1 MEGGD
6 IPALFFF
13 GGTITRQETY
23 MRFLNNLK
31 IGTRLI
37 VLTVITSALLLLV
50 GLSGIWGM
58 HQSSQALARVYDR
71 HLLSINQLQKVRVTQ
86 FQIRNDIFQ
95 ARLSGDS
102 FAAQEIFDQVD
113 KRIRTISESLETY
126 QKQDLSKE
134 EKALLETYMAARL
147 KFGMEGVGKMRDLLN
162 AEDFE
167 GADAHSKEVMDPTFT
182 QAQAAVDALIDHLT
196 GEAGAYREKT
206 EHLAKILNT
215 TAIAIVVVGLVLAIA
230 LGLVIRL
237 SIVHGA
243 MHLETAAT
251 HLAQGDL
258 TSNVQLPGRDELA
271 QVASAFNRMSQEFA
285 QIVGDIR
292 NAAEEVSHAA
302 AHTNQNNQ
310 QVATAS
316 THQEQCAQNASTAA
330 TSLAMTLSEVGSS
343 IADMVRLADQARDL
357 ARTGQK
363 VIGEAATDIEAIS
376 QSVNQTSSV
385 ITSLGSHSDVIGNIV
400 GVIKDIADQT
410 NLLALNA
417 AIEAARAGE
426 QGRGFAVVADEV
438 RKLAERTARATDE
451 ISSTIQTIQGE
462 TAQAVQT
469 MESAQRDVTQ
479 GVEKAKQG
487 DQAIADIYQAVATL
501 TEQIHAIDGIRV
513 RQDEA
518 SREIS
523 HRVHEILSMAGDNR
537 MTAENS
543 AAAAGA
549 LTNLSERLTTA
560 VSRFRLGT

>member
-1 MEGGD
+1 
-6 IPALFFF
+6 
-13 GGTITRQETY
+13 

-37 VLTVITSALLLLV
+37 VLTVITSALLLV
-50 GLSGIWGM
+50 IGLSGIWGM
-58 HQSSQALARVYDR
+58 HLSSKALSQVYDR
-71 HLLSINQLQKVRVTQ
+71 HLLSINQLQQVRVTQ
-86 FQIRNDIFQ
+86 YQIRNDIFQ

-113 KRIRTISESLETY
+113 KRIRTISESLEAY
-126 QKQDLSKE
+126 QKQDLSAE
-134 EKALLETYMAARL
+134 EKALLEKYLAARL
-147 KFGMEGVGKMRDLLN
+147 NFGVNGINKMRDLLN

-167 GADAHSKEVMDPTFT
+167 AADQHSKEVMDPTFNA
-182 QAQAAVDALIDHLT
+182 AQAATDALIDHLT
-196 GEAGAYREKT
+196 KEAGAYREKT
-206 EHLAKILNT
+206 ERLAKIIQT
-215 TAIAIVVVGLVLAIA
+215 AAIAMVVIGLVLAIA

-243 MHLETAAT
+243 MHLEKAAT
-251 HLAQGDL
+251 LLAQGDL
-258 TSNVQLPGRDELA
+258 TSQANLPGRDELA
-271 QVASAFNRMSQEFA
+271 QVASAFNRMSSEFA

-292 NAAEEVSHAA
+292 NAADEVSHAA
-302 AHTNQNNQ
+302 AHTSQNNQ
-310 QVATAS
+310 LVASAS
-316 THQEQCAQNASTAA
+316 SRQQECAQNATNAA
-330 TSLAMTLSEVGSS
+330 ESLAMTLSEVGSS
-343 IADMVRLADQARDL
+343 ITNMVQLADQASDL

-363 VIGEAATDIEAIS
+363 VIGEAASDIDSIS
-376 QSVNQTSSV
+376 HSVNQTSGV
-385 ITSLGSHSDVIGNIV
+385 ISSLGSHSDVIGNIV

-451 ISSTIQTIQGE
+451 ISSTIRTIQGE

-469 MESAQRDVTQ
+469 MESAQHEVSR
-479 GVEKAKQG
+479 GVEKARQG
-487 DQAIADIYQAVATL
+487 DQAISDIYQAVATL
-501 TEQIHAIDGIRV
+501 TQQIHAIDGIRV

-523 HRVHEILSMAGDNR
+523 HRVGEILSMAGDNR
-537 MTAENS
+537 TTSENS
-543 AAAAGA
+543 AAAASA
-549 LTNLSERLTTA
+549 LTGLSARLTTA